1 MEFVSYDEAMD
12 VLRRLGVVDTHRTE
26 SELRLELVD
35 SEDVVHLH
43 LVPGGAAG
51 GVGDAATRSGA
62 TVIDVAKPRLPD
74 VIDHL
79 VHKLGLKQL
88 FLVPIGKW
96 RRVFDAV
103 AFSLASNAHW
113 QEIDSTASVSLNTRD
128 PLLCEPQD
136 FRMMRDLIAAILSD
150 AEQPDQ
156 GLMITSTKSPF
167 MVELH
172 PDGTARVTVGG
183 AAVADEIV
191 RMFAS

>member
-12 VLRRLGVVDTHRTE
+12 VLRRLGVVDTHRTDT
-26 SELRLELVD
+26 ELRLELVD
-35 SEDVVHLH
+35 TSGVVHLH
-43 LVPGGAAG
+43 LAPGGADAG
-51 GVGDAATRSGA
+51 ATRSGA
-62 TVIDVAKPRLPD
+62 RVIDVAKARLPD
-74 VIDHL
+74 VIDQL

-103 AFSLASNAHW
+103 AFSLAGNAHW
-113 QEIDSTASVSLNTRD
+113 QEIDATASVSLNTRD

-136 FRMMRDLIAAILSD
+136 FRTMRDLIAAILAD
-150 AEQPDQ
+150 AEQSDQ

-172 PDGTARVTVGG
+172 PDGTARVSVGSP
-183 AAVADEIV
+183 AVADEIIRGFV
-191 RMFAS
+191 T